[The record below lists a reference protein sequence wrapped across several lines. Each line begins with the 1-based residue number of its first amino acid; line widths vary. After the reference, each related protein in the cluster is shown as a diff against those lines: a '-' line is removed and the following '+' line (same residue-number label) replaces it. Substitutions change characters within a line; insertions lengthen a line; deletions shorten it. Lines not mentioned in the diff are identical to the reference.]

1 MNSIMKR
8 LIIDIDDTLSFN
20 TLGDYKVA
28 QKNQQLIDTIK
39 VYKQKG
45 FEIVFNSSRN
55 MRTFDGNVGKI
66 NVNTLPVILNWLDSN
81 GVPYD
86 EVYVGKPWCG
96 LEGFYVDDK
105 AIRPAEF
112 VKHTY
117 DELLAIIKRDTL
129 EPDA

>member
-1 MNSIMKR
+1 MKR